1 MLIYFRNNQNTS
13 RSYDFTSFGFN
24 PIALKKIDENQN
36 ITINLNFIK
45 DLLAIFSSI
54 FLSALAYG
62 IMLVLIPFRLEAN
75 VSNEALISISTIVQI
90 GAGVVFSRFLPS
102 FGKKIGIIKSIIL
115 ASFIASICSLALFK
129 FINFPIWLIIIYCF
143 GTSLFT
149 SSITRNTVMID
160 LTPPKIRSIIISIGI
175 TLVAFGNGLG
185 AFLLNFIKT
194 EDKIYS
200 FLLASFLFAISSLP
214 LIRLKKA
221 DSIVREQK
229 NIAIWRYI
237 FNSPKIFFSGFTFS
251 YIMASC
257 SAFCVIYGLKS
268 GLSKNE
274 SSMLL
279 SALLFGTVFYI
290 PIGILCNIFNR
301 RFIMIFSAILS
312 LYIIYLINFFG
323 DKENINILFFLLFSV
338 ISGMKLPTLVLINEK
353 YKSTQRLMVNS
364 AFTRVA
370 LIGVIFGLITTGNF
384 MKYFGYRGLWYSCTI
399 ILIIFITFWFL
410 NYLNKILNKNFSFK
424 ELSILYKKTNEP
436 EQEMQ

>member
-13 RSYDFTSFGFN
+13 RNYDYTSFGFN
-24 PIALKKIDENQN
+24 PIPIKKIDENQN

-62 IMLVLIPFRLEAN
+62 IMMVLIAIRLEAN
-75 VSNEALISISTIVQI
+75 IKNEALIAISTMVQI

-102 FGKKIGIIKSIIL
+102 FGKKIGIIKSIVL
-115 ASFIASICSLALFK
+115 SSLIASICCLSLFK
-129 FINFPIWLIIIYCF
+129 FINFPIWLAIIYCL

-149 SSITRNTVMID
+149 SSVTRNTLMID
-160 LTPPKIRSIIISIGI
+160 RSPPKIRSIIISIGI
-175 TLVAFGNGLG
+175 TLVAFGNGFG
-185 AFLLNFIKT
+185 AMLINLIKT

-214 LIRLKKA
+214 LIRLKKT
-221 DSIVREQK
+221 DSIIREQK

-257 SAFCVIYGLKS
+257 SAFCVIYGIKS
-268 GLSKNE
+268 GMTKSE
-274 SSMLL
+274 ASMLL

-290 PIGILCNIFNR
+290 PLGILCNFFNR
-301 RFIMIFSAILS
+301 RFIIIFSAILS
-312 LYIIYLINFFG
+312 LYIIYLINYYS

-370 LIGVIFGLITTGNF
+370 LIGVIVGLLTTGNF
-384 MKYFGYRGLWYSCTI
+384 MKFYGYRGLWHSCTF
-399 ILIIFITFWFL
+399 ILSIFIAFWFI
-410 NYLNKILNKNFSFK
+410 NYLKKILKNDFNFK
-424 ELSILYKKTNEP
+424 DLSILYKKSNEP
-436 EQEMQ
+436 EQEM

>member
-160 LTPPKIRSIIISIGI
+160 L
-175 TLVAFGNGLG
+175 
-185 AFLLNFIKT
+185 
-194 EDKIYS
+194 
-200 FLLASFLFAISSLP
+200 
-214 LIRLKKA
+214 
-221 DSIVREQK
+221 
-229 NIAIWRYI
+229 
-237 FNSPKIFFSGFTFS
+237 
-251 YIMASC
+251 
-257 SAFCVIYGLKS
+257 
-268 GLSKNE
+268 
-274 SSMLL
+274 
-279 SALLFGTVFYI
+279 
-290 PIGILCNIFNR
+290 
-301 RFIMIFSAILS
+301 
-312 LYIIYLINFFG
+312 
-323 DKENINILFFLLFSV
+323 
-338 ISGMKLPTLVLINEK
+338 
-353 YKSTQRLMVNS
+353 
-364 AFTRVA
+364 
-370 LIGVIFGLITTGNF
+370 
-384 MKYFGYRGLWYSCTI
+384 
-399 ILIIFITFWFL
+399 
-410 NYLNKILNKNFSFK
+410 
-424 ELSILYKKTNEP
+424 
-436 EQEMQ
+436 